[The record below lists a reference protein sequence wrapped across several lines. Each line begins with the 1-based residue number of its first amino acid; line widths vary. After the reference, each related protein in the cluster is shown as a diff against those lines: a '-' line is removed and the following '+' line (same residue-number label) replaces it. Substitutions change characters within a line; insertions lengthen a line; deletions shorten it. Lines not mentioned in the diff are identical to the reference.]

1 MTTEKIIKTNFVVK
15 TFATLVIGI
24 TTVIGAAITLN
35 QIRKSEDSSGSG
47 NGNGMRGGK
56 NASRS

>member
-35 QIRKSEDSSGSG
+35 QIRKGEDPSGSG
-47 NGNGMRGGK
+47 NGGGRGNGGRNQRG
-56 NASRS
+56 